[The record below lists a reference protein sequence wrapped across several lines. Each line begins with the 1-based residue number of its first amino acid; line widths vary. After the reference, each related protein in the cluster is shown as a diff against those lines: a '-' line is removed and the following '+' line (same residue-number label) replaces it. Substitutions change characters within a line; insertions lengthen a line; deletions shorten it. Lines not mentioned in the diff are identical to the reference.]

1 MIKSIKLIYSILCL
15 ILLSI
20 TFYANDA
27 NAAIGDYTIVCGK
40 TTKGQPINC
49 DTSTHQC
56 VVCTEHSTAW
66 GLRWIYDEE
75 TRVFYC
81 RNKSTRVGKDC
92 SVTSS
97 GGLEGESETNFLIF
111 TVDQDAG
118 YECVTN
124 NFLSMYSSSCYGCEL
139 VETLA
144 SAFVKA
150 AGKAYNVSREAGNAI
165 LVVATII
172 WIGLFVLKN
181 ISSFTTV
188 EPRQM
193 IQQLMMQLFKVFVAF
208 VILNSG
214 IQTILHY
221 TVEPIMT
228 FGTDFADAIL
238 VETAPNDGNGGM

>member
-1 MIKSIKLIYSILCL
+1 MIKNVKYIFLALF
-15 ILLSI
+15 I
-20 TFYANDA
+20 TMLACVINPNSA
-27 NAAIGDYTIVCGK
+27 NAAIGDYTMTCGK
-40 TTKGQPINC
+40 TPLGDPVSC
-49 DTSTHQC
+49 STDKYNC
-56 VVCTEHSTAW
+56 VVCTEHSTPW
-66 GLRWIYDEE
+66 GLRWVYDEE
-75 TRVFYC
+75 KRVFYC
-81 RNKSTRVGKDC
+81 RNKDLKVKGNC
-92 SVTSS
+92 SVTTT

-124 NFLSMYSSSCYGCEL
+124 NFLSMYTSTCYGCEI

-144 SAFVKA
+144 SAFVRA
-150 AGKAYNVSREAGNAI
+150 AAKAYNVAREAGNAI

-172 WIGLFVLKN
+172 WIGIFVLKN

-193 IQQLMMQLFKVFVAF
+193 LQQLMIQLFKVFIAF

-221 TVEPIMT
+221 TLEPIML

-238 VETAPNDGNGGM
+238 VGTATVEGM